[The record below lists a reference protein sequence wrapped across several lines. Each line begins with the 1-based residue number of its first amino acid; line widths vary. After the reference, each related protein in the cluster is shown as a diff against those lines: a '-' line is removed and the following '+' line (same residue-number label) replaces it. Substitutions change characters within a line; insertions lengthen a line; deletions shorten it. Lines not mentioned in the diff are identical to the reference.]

1 MAIKKKIYLT
11 LIIFSLLII
20 LIIVFVVFPLFR
32 GIKNNSKELIVQKEK
47 FVALEAKITNL
58 EKFKVLYAELQHFL
72 KEIDNLFVDS
82 RVPVEFIGFL
92 EKTSEKSQL
101 KIEILPTSDKEIE
114 KDFWPYLAFQITST
128 GSFPNFLKFLE
139 KLENSPYLVE
149 VQNVSIGKLT
159 GDEGVISDNV
169 RANFSVKV
177 FVK

>member
-20 LIIVFVVFPLFR
+20 LIIVFVIFPLFR

-47 FVALEAKITNL
+47 FVALEEKITNL

-82 RVPVEFIGFL
+82 GVPVEFISFL

-101 KIEILPTSDKEIE
+101 KIEILPTSDKKME
-114 KDFWPYLAFQITST
+114 KDFWPFLTFQITST
-128 GSFPNFLKFLE
+128 GSFTNFLKFLE
-139 KLENSPYLVE
+139 KLENGLYLVE
-149 VQNVSIGKLT
+149 VQNVSISKLT
-159 GDEGVISDNV
+159 GDNDIVSDNV

>member
-58 EKFKVLYAELQHFL
+58 EKFKVLYAELQRFL

-92 EKTSEKSQL
+92 EKSSEKSQL
-101 KIEILPTSDKEIE
+101 EIEILPTSDKKIE
-114 KDFWPYLAFQITST
+114 KDFWPHLTFQITST

-139 KLENSPYLVE
+139 KLENSLYLVE
-149 VQNVSIGKLT
+149 LQNVSISKLT
-159 GDEGVISDNV
+159 GDKDAVSDNV
-169 RANFSVKV
+169 RADFSVKV

>member
-20 LIIVFVVFPLFR
+20 LMIVFVVFPLFR

-82 RVPVEFIGFL
+82 GVPIEFISFL

-101 KIEILPTSDKEIE
+101 KIEILPTSDKKME

-139 KLENSPYLVE
+139 KLENGPYLVE

-159 GDEGVISDNV
+159 GNNGAVSDNV

>member
-20 LIIVFVVFPLFR
+20 LMVVFIIFPLL
-32 GIKNNSKELIVQKEK
+32 GQIKNNAKELIVQKEK

-58 EKFKVLYAELQHFL
+58 EKFKVLYVELQHFL
-72 KEIDNLFVDS
+72 KQIDNLFVDA
-82 RVPVEFIGFL
+82 RVPVEFISFL
-92 EKTSEKSQL
+92 EETSEKSQL
-101 KIEILPTSDKEIE
+101 KIEILPGSDKEME
-114 KDFWPYLAFQITST
+114 KDFWPYLTFQITST

-139 KLENSPYLVE
+139 KLENSLYLLE

-159 GDEGVISDNV
+159 GDKDVVSDDV